1 MPLWRMEEGTGMN
14 ITNLTGASAYRS
26 NAAGQLQKA
35 AGQITAAVEQRRR
48 DRFELSYQDV
58 INAEKYGFIEVN
70 GNRYTVSGDMAT
82 QMRSAYEQ
90 ITARNQ
96 ALIARQT
103 AEANA
108 RAAKEQS
115 EAAAEQWEKMAKA
128 LEIARRISKG
138 GRVPPQDEQFLLE
151 FSQEMYMAAK
161 MMAIMAKEHKDEDS
175 VLEDEEETAEDGGV
189 EAVGEGTEH
198 LEASVSGDAV
208 SGVSSAANA
217 VSEGS

>member
-1 MPLWRMEEGTGMN
+1 MN
-14 ITNLTGASAYRS
+14 ITNLTGANAYRG
-26 NAAGQLQKA
+26 NAAAGQAQKA
-35 AGQITAAVEQRRR
+35 VGRITAVAGAARR
-48 DRFELSYQDV
+48 DRVELNYQDV

-70 GNRYTVSGDMAT
+70 GNRYAVSGDMAT

-90 ITARNQ
+90 MTARNQ

-108 RAAKEQS
+108 RAAKQQT
-115 EAAAEQWEKMAKA
+115 EAAEEQWEKMSKA

-151 FSQEMYMAAK
+151 FSQEMYMSAK
-161 MMAIMAKEHKDEDS
+161 MAAMLAKEHKDEDS
-175 VLEDEEETAEDGGV
+175 VLEEEEESAEEGGV

-198 LEASVSGDAV
+198 LEASVSSEAV
-208 SGVSSAANA
+208 NGVSSAANVA
-217 VSEGS
+217 SEVS

>member
-1 MPLWRMEEGTGMN
+1 MNVTRMA
-14 ITNLTGASAYRS
+14 GASAYRK
-26 NAAGQLQKA
+26 NAAAEQMQKSVR
-35 AGQITAAVEQRRR
+35 QITAATQQKRY
-48 DRFELSYQDV
+48 DRFELSFQDV
-58 INAEKYGFIEVN
+58 VNAEKYGFIEVN

-108 RAAKEQS
+108 RAAKKQA
-115 EAAAEQWEKMAKA
+115 EAANEQWDKMAKA
-128 LEIARRISKG
+128 MEIARRISKG

-161 MMAIMAKEHKDEDS
+161 MAAMAAKEHEDEDS
-175 VLEDEEETAEDGGV
+175 VLDDEEESAAEGEV
-189 EAVGEGTEH
+189 EAIGEGTQH
-198 LEASVSGDAV
+198 LEASVSGGAV
-208 SGVSSAANA
+208 SGVSSAANE
-217 VSEGS
+217 VSSGSDTAS

>member
-1 MPLWRMEEGTGMN
+1 MN
-14 ITNLTGASAYRS
+14 ITRMTGANAYRK
-26 NAAGQLQKA
+26 NAAAEQVQK
-35 AGQITAAVEQRRR
+35 TAAQLTAGAAQKRR
-48 DRFELSYQDV
+48 DRFEVSFQDV

-108 RAAKEQS
+108 RAAKQQT
-115 EAAAEQWEKMAKA
+115 EAAAEQWKKMAQA

-161 MMAIMAKEHKDEDS
+161 MAAMAAKEHEDEDS
-175 VLEDEEETAEDGGV
+175 VLEDEEETAEEGEV
-189 EAVGEGTEH
+189 EAVGEGTQH

-208 SGVSSAANA
+208 SGVSSAANE
-217 VSEGS
+217 VSSGSGEAF

>member
-1 MPLWRMEEGTGMN
+1 MN
-14 ITNLTGASAYRS
+14 ITRMTGANAYRK
-26 NAAGQLQKA
+26 NAAAEQVQK
-35 AGQITAAVEQRRR
+35 TAAQLTAGAAQKRR
-48 DRFELSYQDV
+48 DRFEVSFQDV

-108 RAAKEQS
+108 RAAKQQT
-115 EAAAEQWEKMAKA
+115 EAAAEQWKKMAQA

-151 FSQEMYMAAK
+151 FSQTMYLTAK
-161 MMAIMAKEHKDEDS
+161 MMALLAKEHKDEDS
-175 VLEDEEETAEDGGV
+175 VLEDEEQTAEEDGV
-189 EAVGEGTEH
+189 EAIGAGAEH
-198 LEASVSGDAV
+198 LEASVSDGAV
-208 SGVSSAANA
+208 DGVSSA
-217 VSEGS
+217 VSEGI

>member
-1 MPLWRMEEGTGMN
+1 MN
-14 ITNLTGASAYRS
+14 ITNLTGANAYRS
-26 NAAGQLQKA
+26 NAAAGQAQKA
-35 AGQITAAVEQRRR
+35 ARQAAAAMSPTRR

-108 RAAKEQS
+108 RAAKQQT
-115 EAAAEQWEKMAKA
+115 EAAEEQWEKMAKA

-161 MMAIMAKEHKDEDS
+161 MAAMLAKEHKDEDS
-175 VLEDEEETAEDGGV
+175 VLEEEEESTEDGGV

-198 LEASVSGDAV
+198 LEASVSNDAV
-208 SGVSSAANA
+208 SSVSSAANVTSE
-217 VSEGS
+217 VS

>member
-1 MPLWRMEEGTGMN
+1 MN
-14 ITNLTGASAYRS
+14 ITKMTGANAYRK
-26 NAAGQLQKA
+26 NAAAGHAQK
-35 AGQITAAVEQRRR
+35 TAARIAAAMEPRRR
-48 DRFELSYQDV
+48 DRFEVSFQDV
-58 INAEKYGFIEVN
+58 LNAEKYGFIEVN

-82 QMRSAYEQ
+82 QMRSVYEQ
-90 ITARNQ
+90 MVARNQ

-108 RAAKEQS
+108 RAAKQQTD
-115 EAAAEQWEKMAKA
+115 AAAEQWKKMAKA
-128 LEIARRISKG
+128 MEIARRIAKG

-151 FSQEMYMAAK
+151 FSQEMYMSAK
-161 MMAIMAKEHKDEDS
+161 VMAMMAKEHKDEDS
-175 VLEDEEETAEDGGV
+175 VLEDEEEQSAEDGGV

-217 VSEGS
+217 TGEVS

>member
-1 MPLWRMEEGTGMN
+1 MN
-14 ITNLTGASAYRS
+14 ITRMTGANAYRK
-26 NAAGQLQKA
+26 NAAAEQVQK
-35 AGQITAAVEQRRR
+35 TAAQLTAGAAQKRR
-48 DRFELSYQDV
+48 DSFEVSFQDV

-70 GNRYTVSGDMAT
+70 GNRNTVSGDMAT

-108 RAAKEQS
+108 RAAKQQT
-115 EAAAEQWEKMAKA
+115 EAAAEQWKKMAQA
-128 LEIARRISKG
+128 LEIARRIAKG

-161 MMAIMAKEHKDEDS
+161 MAAMAAKEHEDEDS
-175 VLEDEEETAEDGGV
+175 VLEDEDETAEEGEV
-189 EAVGEGTEH
+189 EAVGEGTQH

-208 SGVSSAANA
+208 SGVSSAANE
-217 VSEGS
+217 VSSGSGEAF